1 MGSGLGLAICR
12 GIVEAHGG
20 RIRAE
25 SAGTGLGARFTFTLP
40 VADGAGGFPRA
51 GSAWT
56 LSSARGE
63 NRTRVLVVD
72 DDPQTLRYV
81 RDALSSAGYAC
92 TVTGDPE
99 QVDFLLE
106 REKPHLVLLD
116 LLLPGTNGIGL
127 MERLPRLSRV
137 PVIFLSAYGRDQIIA
152 QALEAGADDYIVKPF
167 SPTELVARIQTVLRR
182 RAVPATAEPAEPF
195 VSGELTID
203 YGERRVSLSGRSI
216 PLTNKEYRLLYELSV
231 NAGRVVPHDHL
242 LQALWGPGHPGP
254 VRTVV
259 KNTQWGIDHINGHYR
274 QEWGDDFQELAG
286 EDGITAEQIFAYTY
300 AVLHNPAYRHES
312 LLPGFHLCW
321 CRLDPRLRLPG
332 LGRGLRHG
340 LLPVG
345 LGFLGGC
352 PAGGSGFL
360 VGSPAVGLLKG
371 EAVYKYLSFRRVHP
385 DGIHIAFDD
394 RRLVANAGLILPAT
408 LAFPPGPTPTG

>member
-1 MGSGLGLAICR
+1 MAICR

-25 SAGTGLGARFTFTLP
+25 SAGMGLGARFTFTLP
-40 VADGAGGFPRA
+40 VADGPVGIPRT

-56 LSSARGE
+56 LSPARGE
-63 NRTRVLVVD
+63 NRTRILVVD

-99 QVDFLLE
+99 QVGSLLE

-116 LLLPGTNGIGL
+116 LLLPGTDGIGL
-127 MERLPRLSRV
+127 MERLPMLSRV

-167 SPTELVARIQTVLRR
+167 SPTELVARIRTVLRR

-216 PLTNKEYRLLYELSV
+216 HLTDKEYRLLYELSV

-242 LQALWGPGHPGP
+242 LQALWGPGHPGHPGP

-259 KNTQWGIDHINGHYR
+259 KNLR
-274 QEWGDDFQELAG
+274 RKLG
-286 EDGITAEQIFAYTY
+286 EGA
-300 AVLHNPAYRHES
+300 HNPTHILNEPRIGYRMPRQHQGVRGAPGGSPGPLGLDSVCSSRYVVMLRKVRIS
-312 LLPGFHLCW
+312 LSRMAC
-321 CRLDPRLRLPG
+321 
-332 LGRGLRHG
+332 LGTFRGLCPRG
-340 LLPVG
+340 ILDGYPVPPNFHQG
-345 LGFLGGC
+345 RWV
-352 PAGGSGFL
+352 PAGSASSRDSMYRRKL
-360 VGSPAVGLLKG
+360 SSSHMLGL
-371 EAVYKYLSFRRVHP
+371 
-385 DGIHIAFDD
+385 
-394 RRLVANAGLILPAT
+394 
-408 LAFPPGPTPTG
+408 

>member
-1 MGSGLGLAICR
+1 MLLGPGVGHLQGDR
-12 GIVEAHGG
+12 G
-20 RIRAE
+20 
-25 SAGTGLGARFTFTLP
+25 GLGARFTFTLP

-116 LLLPGTNGIGL
+116 LLLPGTDGIGL

-216 PLTNKEYRLLYELSV
+216 PLTHKEYRLLYELSV
-231 NAGRVVPHDHL
+231 NAGRVVEPAPWVAEGELPVLGEGVQVIAVGHCSAPLRFYRHQSLSHWVYCQQGVLQRDHSQQAGFIL
-242 LQALWGPGHPGP
+242 LCECHLCREDLVLQPDHCPAYVHWGRASVGQPGPG
-254 VRTVV
+254 
-259 KNTQWGIDHINGHYR
+259 
-274 QEWGDDFQELAG
+274 
-286 EDGITAEQIFAYTY
+286 
-300 AVLHNPAYRHES
+300 
-312 LLPGFHLCW
+312 
-321 CRLDPRLRLPG
+321 
-332 LGRGLRHG
+332 
-340 LLPVG
+340 
-345 LGFLGGC
+345 
-352 PAGGSGFL
+352 
-360 VGSPAVGLLKG
+360 
-371 EAVYKYLSFRRVHP
+371 
-385 DGIHIAFDD
+385 
-394 RRLVANAGLILPAT
+394 
-408 LAFPPGPTPTG
+408 